1 MTFAD
6 GRAEPLGRFSDLEPI
21 GVVDIGSNSVRLVVY
36 EGAVRSPAPLFNEK
50 VLCGLGRTVA
60 STGRLDADA
69 VERAIEALR
78 RFHAINRVLGVKN
91 VRVVATA
98 AVREASNGPEFIAR
112 GEQAIGGK
120 IAVLSG
126 AREAELAA
134 SGILM
139 GFPRADGIAGDLGG
153 GSLEL
158 IDIASAKSAVATT
171 LPLGGL
177 RLIDTSGGK
186 LDRAVELVDAS
197 LGEVPWLSAGEE
209 RSFYAVGGTWR
220 SLAKLHMDQR
230 KYPLRVMHGYAIPLR
245 ECIDFCESIRR
256 AKKLSDVRGIEGIAR
271 ARREVLPYGALV
283 LERLLRKMKPKDV
296 TFSVFG
302 VREGLVFSLL
312 SARERARDP
321 LLAFCEDHARLNSR
335 SFEHARELCT
345 WTDALFEGGGP
356 QETAED
362 RRLRHAAC
370 LISDI
375 GWRSHPD
382 YRGEQSL
389 NVIAHAALGG
399 IDHEG
404 RIFLALTVYF
414 RHVGTGRFS
423 GQEDELPVALK
434 ALVSRRTLKRARIL
448 GAAIRTAHML
458 SIGMPRII
466 DETPLH
472 YENGKLI
479 LTLPP
484 SHRDLDGER
493 LRRRFDVLAELV
505 DHKAEI
511 RRTV

>member
-1 MTFAD
+1 MTFAE
-6 GRAEPLGRFSDLEPI
+6 GRDDLPARFSDLEPI
-21 GVVDIGSNSVRLVVY
+21 AVVDIGSNSVRLVVY
-36 EGAVRSPAPLFNEK
+36 EGAVRSPTPLFNEK

-60 STGRLDADA
+60 SSGRLDSDA

-91 VRVVATA
+91 VRVIATA
-98 AVREASNGPEFIAR
+98 AVREAANGPEFIAR
-112 GEQAIGGK
+112 GAQAIGAE

-134 SGILM
+134 SGTLM
-139 GFPRADGIAGDLGG
+139 GFPDADGIAGDLGG

-158 IDIASAKSAVATT
+158 IDIAGARSTAAVT

-177 RLIDTSGGK
+177 RLIDTSGAK
-186 LDRAVELVDAS
+186 LDRAVEIVDAS
-197 LGEVPWLSAGEE
+197 VAEVPWLAAGEG

-230 KYPLRVMHGYAIPLR
+230 KYPLRVMHGYNIPLQD
-245 ECIDFCESIRR
+245 CIAFCESIRR
-256 AKKLSDVRGIEGIAR
+256 AKKVGDIRGIEDVAR

-283 LERLLRKMKPKDV
+283 LERVLRRMKPRDV
-296 TFSVFG
+296 VFSVFG

-312 SARERARDP
+312 SPSERARDP

-335 SFEHARELCT
+335 SLVHARELCT
-345 WTDALFEGGGP
+345 WTDALFTGAGP
-356 QETAED
+356 RESAEEQ
-362 RRLRHAAC
+362 RLRHAAC

-389 NVIAHAALGG
+389 NIIAHAALGG

-414 RHVGTGRFS
+414 RHVGTGRVA
-423 GQEDELPVALK
+423 GGEDELPSALK

-448 GAAIRTAHML
+448 GAAIRAAHML
-458 SIGMPRII
+458 SIGRAGII
-466 DETPLH
+466 DETPLS
-472 YENGKLI
+472 YEDGRLV
-479 LTLPP
+479 LALPP

-493 LRRRFDVLAELV
+493 LRRRFDVLAQLV
-505 DHKAEI
+505 DHKPEI
-511 RRTV
+511 RYV